1 MEKVM
6 HNYRN
11 LAFALLIILIF
22 IVGLLRISST
32 YNIFWQ
38 TWDEPTQIAAGM
50 EWLDRGHYTYE
61 PLHPP
66 LARVMDALGPYLDGI
81 RSIGKASMGNE
92 GDAILH
98 ENGTYERNL
107 TLARLGILPF
117 FIIASV
123 VVALWAKEYG
133 GATTSLL
140 SVVLFTT
147 LPAILGHSSV
157 ATLDMACAALVTAA
171 LFALCLWLEQP
182 TLLRSHLLGI
192 TVGLAILAKFSSLGF
207 LIVSGGLI
215 GVIYILRFLRETFT
229 KNRGQLRVRQ
239 RIVASVIA
247 LLICSLVIWAG
258 YRFSYKPH
266 ISEAKY
272 RPHEKIDRI
281 VGTKGLLHDVAYS
294 VVENVPIPAP
304 EFFVGLRELSSRNN
318 PEELFYFLG
327 EIRRSKDCWYFYPVV
342 LLLKTPIPFLLLALS
357 GFFVVFRQVIT
368 QKEDLRILTPAVAAI
383 GVLVVSMLGSVN
395 NGIRQILT
403 VYPSM
408 AIVAGYGASTLL
420 SVRRLRYIGL
430 GLIAILLSWQLVSS
444 FAAHPDY
451 LAYFNEFAVK
461 HPEEIVADS
470 DLDWG
475 QDLKRLTITLKNRGI
490 KELALKYN
498 NNEEMNLA
506 QFNLPHW
513 RELIPYQKTTGWI
526 AISVYHLK
534 YGSDKAPNEQ
544 YSWIEKYQPV
554 EKVGKSI
561 RLYYIPGNQPT
572 Y

>member
-1 MEKVM
+1 MQKVTL

-11 LAFALLIILIF
+11 LTFALLIILIV

-38 TWDEPTQIAAGM
+38 TWDEQSHIAAGM
-50 EWLDRGHYTYE
+50 EWLDRGRYTYE

-66 LARVMDALGPYLDGI
+66 LTRMMDALGPYLDGI
-81 RSIGKASMGNE
+81 RSIGKASMFDEGNT
-92 GDAILH
+92 ILQ

-147 LPAILGHSSV
+147 LPVILGHSGV
-157 ATLDMACAALVTAA
+157 AALDMACAALVTAA

-192 TVGLAILAKFSSLGF
+192 TVGLAIIAKFSSLGF
-207 LIVSGGLI
+207 LAISGGLI
-215 GVIYILRFLRETFT
+215 GVIYIFRFFRATFT

-239 RIVASVIA
+239 RMIASVIA
-247 LLICSLVIWAG
+247 LLICSLAIWAG
-258 YRFSYKPH
+258 YRFSYKPY
-266 ISEAKY
+266 ILEAKY

-304 EFFVGLRELSSRNN
+304 EFFEGISQLSSRNKS
-318 PEELFYFLG
+318 EEGVYFLG
-327 EIRRSKDCWYFYPVV
+327 KIRRTRYCWYFYPII
-342 LLLKTPIPFLLLALS
+342 LLLRTPIPFLLLALS
-357 GFFVVFRQVIT
+357 GFFLALKHVIT
-368 QKEDLRILTPAVAAI
+368 QKENLQVLTPIVAAI
-383 GVLVVSMLGSVN
+383 GVLVIGMLSSVD
-395 NGIRQILT
+395 NGVRQVLC
-403 VYPSM
+403 VYPLL
-408 AIVAGYGASTLL
+408 AIVAGYGASRLL
-420 SVRRLRYIGL
+420 SLHPVRYIGL
-430 GLIAILLSWQLVSS
+430 GLITILLSWQLVSS

-461 HPEEIVADS
+461 HPETIAVDS

-475 QDLKRLTITLKNRGI
+475 QDLKRLTTTLKNRGI
-490 KELALKYN
+490 KELAIKYN
-498 NNEEMNLA
+498 GSQEINLD

-513 RELIPYQKTTGWI
+513 RELNPYQKTTGWI
-526 AISVYHLK
+526 AMSVYHLK
-534 YGSDKAPNEQ
+534 YGTGEVPYDQ

-561 RLYYIPGNQPT
+561 WLYYIPSK
-572 Y
+572 

>member
-6 HNYRN
+6 HNRN
-11 LAFALLIILIF
+11 LAFALLIILIV

-38 TWDEPTQIAAGM
+38 TWDEPAHIAAGM
-50 EWLDRGHYTYE
+50 ELLDRRHYTYE

-66 LARVMDALGPYLDGI
+66 LARMMDALGPYLNGI
-81 RSIGKASMGNE
+81 RSIGKASMFNE
-92 GDAILH
+92 GNTILQ

-147 LPAILGHSSV
+147 LPVILGHSGV
-157 ATLDMACAALVTAA
+157 AALDMACAALVTAA

-207 LIVSGGLI
+207 LAISGGLI
-215 GVIYILRFLRETFT
+215 GVIYIFRFLKATFT

-239 RIVASVIA
+239 RMIASVIA
-247 LLICSLVIWAG
+247 LLICSLTIWAG

-266 ISEAKY
+266 ILEAKY

-304 EFFVGLRELSSRNN
+304 EFFEGISQLSSRNN
-318 PEELFYFLG
+318 SEEAVYFLG
-327 EIRRSKDCWYFYPVV
+327 KIRQTRYCWYFYPIV
-342 LLLKTPIPFLLLALS
+342 LLLKTPIPFLLLVLS
-357 GFFVVFRQVIT
+357 GSFVALKHVIM
-368 QKEDLRILTPAVAAI
+368 QKENLQVLTPIVAAI
-383 GVLVVSMLGSVN
+383 GILVIGMLGSVD
-395 NGIRQILT
+395 NGVRQVLC
-403 VYPSM
+403 VYPLL
-408 AIVAGYGASTLL
+408 AIVAGYGASRLL
-420 SVRRLRYIGL
+420 SLHPVRYIGL
-430 GLIAILLSWQLVSS
+430 GLITILLSWQLVSS

-451 LAYFNEFAVK
+451 LAYFNELAVK
-461 HPEEIVADS
+461 HPEKIAVDS

-475 QDLKRLTITLKNRGI
+475 QDLKRLTKTLKNRGI
-490 KELALKYN
+490 KELAIKYN
-498 NNEEMNLA
+498 GSQEINLD
-506 QFNLPHW
+506 QFNFPQR
-513 RELIPYQKTTGWI
+513 RELNPYQKTTGWI
-526 AISVYHLK
+526 AMSVYHLK
-534 YGSDKAPNEQ
+534 YGTGEVPYDQ
-544 YSWIEKYQPV
+544 YSWLEKYQPV

-561 RLYYIPGNQPT
+561 WLYYIPGK
-572 Y
+572 

>member
-6 HNYRN
+6 HNYRHG
-11 LAFALLIILIF
+11 AFALLIILIV

-32 YNIFWQ
+32 YSIFWQ
-38 TWDEPTQIAAGM
+38 TWDEPAHIAAGM
-50 EWLDRGHYTYE
+50 EWLDRRHYTYE

-66 LARVMDALGPYLDGI
+66 LARLMDALGPYLDGI
-81 RSIGKASMGNE
+81 RSIGKASMFNE
-92 GDAILH
+92 GNTILQ
-98 ENGTYERNL
+98 ENGTYEQNL

-147 LPAILGHSSV
+147 LPVILGHSGV
-157 ATLDMACAALVTAA
+157 AALDMACATLVTAA

-215 GVIYILRFLRETFT
+215 GVIYIFRFFRATFT

-239 RIVASVIA
+239 RMIASVIA
-247 LLICSLVIWAG
+247 LLICSLTIWAG
-258 YRFSYKPH
+258 YRFSYKPY
-266 ISEAKY
+266 ILEAKY

-294 VVENVPIPAP
+294 VVENVPLPAP
-304 EFFVGLRELSSRNN
+304 EFFVGISQLYSRNN
-318 PEELFYFLG
+318 SEEGVYFLG
-327 EIRRSKDCWYFYPVV
+327 KIRRTRYCWYFYPII
-342 LLLKTPIPFLLLALS
+342 LLLRTPIPFLLLALS
-357 GFFVVFRQVIT
+357 GFFLALKRVIT
-368 QKEDLRILTPAVAAI
+368 QKENLQVLTPIVAAI
-383 GVLVVSMLGSVN
+383 GVLVIGMLSSVD
-395 NGIRQILT
+395 NGVRQVLC
-403 VYPSM
+403 VYPSS
-408 AIVAGYGASTLL
+408 AIVAGYGASRLL
-420 SVRRLRYIGL
+420 SLHPVRYIGL
-430 GLIAILLSWQLVSS
+430 GLITILLSWQLLSS

-461 HPEEIVADS
+461 HPETIAVDS

-475 QDLKRLTITLKNRGI
+475 QDLKRLTTTLKNRGI
-490 KELALKYN
+490 KELAIKYN
-498 NNEEMNLA
+498 GSQEINLD

-513 RELIPYQKTTGWI
+513 RELNPYQNTTGWI
-526 AISVYHLK
+526 AMSVYHLK
-534 YGSDKAPNEQ
+534 YGTGEVPYDQ
-544 YSWIEKYQPV
+544 YSWLEKYQPV

-561 RLYYIPGNQPT
+561 WLYYIPGK
-572 Y
+572 

>member
-6 HNYRN
+6 HNYRHG
-11 LAFALLIILIF
+11 AFALLIILIV

-32 YNIFWQ
+32 YSIFWQ
-38 TWDEPTQIAAGM
+38 TWDEPAHIAAGM
-50 EWLDRGHYTYE
+50 EWLDRRHYTYE

-66 LARVMDALGPYLDGI
+66 LARLMDALGPYLDGI
-81 RSIGKASMGNE
+81 RSIGKASMFDEGNT
-92 GDAILH
+92 ILQ

-147 LPAILGHSSV
+147 LPVILGHSGV
-157 ATLDMACAALVTAA
+157 AALDMACAALVTAA

-215 GVIYILRFLRETFT
+215 AVIYIFRFFRETFT

-239 RIVASVIA
+239 RMIASVIA
-247 LLICSLVIWAG
+247 LLICSLAIWAG
-258 YRFSYKPH
+258 YRFSYKPY
-266 ISEAKY
+266 ILEAKY

-281 VGTKGLLHDVAYS
+281 VGTQGLLHDVAYS

-304 EFFVGLRELSSRNN
+304 EFFVGISQLSSRNN
-318 PEELFYFLG
+318 SEEGVYFLG
-327 EIRRSKDCWYFYPVV
+327 KIRRTRYCWYFYPII
-342 LLLKTPIPFLLLALS
+342 LLLRTPIPFLLLALS
-357 GFFVVFRQVIT
+357 GFFVALKHVIT
-368 QKEDLRILTPAVAAI
+368 QKENLQVLTPIVAAI
-383 GVLVVSMLGSVN
+383 GVLVIGMLSSVD
-395 NGIRQILT
+395 NGVRQVLC
-403 VYPSM
+403 VYPLL
-408 AIVAGYGASTLL
+408 AIVAGYGASRLL
-420 SVRRLRYIGL
+420 SLHPVRYIGL
-430 GLIAILLSWQLVSS
+430 GLITILLSWQLVSS

-461 HPEEIVADS
+461 HPETIAVDS

-475 QDLKRLTITLKNRGI
+475 QDLKRLTTTLKNRGI
-490 KELALKYN
+490 KELAIKYN
-498 NNEEMNLA
+498 GSQEINLD

-513 RELIPYQKTTGWI
+513 RELNPYQKTTGWI
-526 AISVYHLK
+526 AMSVYHLK
-534 YGSDKAPNEQ
+534 YGTGEVPYDQ
-544 YSWIEKYQPV
+544 YSWLKKYQPV

-561 RLYYIPGNQPT
+561 WLYYIPGK
-572 Y
+572 

>member
-6 HNYRN
+6 HNYRH
-11 LAFALLIILIF
+11 LAFALLIILIV

-32 YNIFWQ
+32 YSIFWQ
-38 TWDEPTQIAAGM
+38 TWDEPAHIAAGM
-50 EWLDRGHYTYE
+50 EWLDRKHYTYE

-66 LARVMDALGPYLDGI
+66 LARVMDALGLYLDGI
-81 RSIGKASMGNE
+81 RSIGKASMFNE
-92 GDAILH
+92 GNTILQ
-98 ENGTYERNL
+98 ENGTYEQNL

-147 LPAILGHSSV
+147 LPVILGHSGV
-157 ATLDMACAALVTAA
+157 AALDMACATLVTAA

-215 GVIYILRFLRETFT
+215 GVIYIFRFFRATFT

-239 RIVASVIA
+239 RMIASVIA
-247 LLICSLVIWAG
+247 LLICSLTIWAG
-258 YRFSYKPH
+258 YRFSYKPY
-266 ISEAKY
+266 ILEAKY

-294 VVENVPIPAP
+294 VVENVPLPAP
-304 EFFVGLRELSSRNN
+304 EFFVGISQLYSRNN
-318 PEELFYFLG
+318 SEEGVYFLG
-327 EIRRSKDCWYFYPVV
+327 KIRRTRYCWYFYPII
-342 LLLKTPIPFLLLALS
+342 LLLRTPIPFLLLALS
-357 GFFVVFRQVIT
+357 GFFLALKRVIT
-368 QKEDLRILTPAVAAI
+368 QKENLQVLTPIVAAI
-383 GVLVVSMLGSVN
+383 GVLVIGMLSSVD
-395 NGIRQILT
+395 NGVRQVLC
-403 VYPSM
+403 VYPSS
-408 AIVAGYGASTLL
+408 AIVAGYGASRLL
-420 SVRRLRYIGL
+420 SLHPVRYIGL
-430 GLIAILLSWQLVSS
+430 GLITILLSWQLLSS

-461 HPEEIVADS
+461 HPETIAVDS

-475 QDLKRLTITLKNRGI
+475 QDLKRLTTTLKNRGI
-490 KELALKYN
+490 KELAIKYN
-498 NNEEMNLA
+498 GSQEINLD

-513 RELIPYQKTTGWI
+513 RELNPYQNTTGWI
-526 AISVYHLK
+526 AMSVYHLK
-534 YGSDKAPNEQ
+534 YGTGEVPYDQ
-544 YSWIEKYQPV
+544 YSWLEKYQPV

-561 RLYYIPGNQPT
+561 WLYYIPGK
-572 Y
+572 

>member
-6 HNYRN
+6 HNRN
-11 LAFALLIILIF
+11 LAFALLIILIV

-38 TWDEPTQIAAGM
+38 TWDEPAHIAAGM
-50 EWLDRGHYTYE
+50 EWLDRRHYTYE

-66 LARVMDALGPYLDGI
+66 LARVMDALGPYLNGI
-81 RSIGKASMGNE
+81 RSIGKASMFNE
-92 GDAILH
+92 GNTILQ

-147 LPAILGHSSV
+147 LPAILGHSGV
-157 ATLDMACAALVTAA
+157 AGLDMACAALVTAA

-192 TVGLAILAKFSSLGF
+192 TVGLSILAKFSSLGF
-207 LIVSGGLI
+207 LAISGGLI
-215 GVIYILRFLRETFT
+215 GVIYILRFLKATFT

-239 RIVASVIA
+239 RMIASVIA
-247 LLICSLVIWAG
+247 LLICSLTIWAG

-266 ISEAKY
+266 ILEAKY

-281 VGTKGLLHDVAYS
+281 VGTKGLLHDFAYS

-304 EFFVGLRELSSRNN
+304 EFFEGISQLSSRNN
-318 PEELFYFLG
+318 SEEGVYFIG
-327 EIRRSKDCWYFYPVV
+327 KIRQTRYCWYFYPIV
-342 LLLKTPIPFLLLALS
+342 LLLRTPIPFLLLVLS
-357 GFFVVFRQVIT
+357 GFFLALKHVIT
-368 QKEDLRILTPAVAAI
+368 QKENLQVLTPIVAAI
-383 GVLVVSMLGSVN
+383 GILVIGMLGSVD
-395 NGIRQILT
+395 NGVRQVLC
-403 VYPSM
+403 VYPLL
-408 AIVAGYGASTLL
+408 AIVAGYGASRLL
-420 SVRRLRYIGL
+420 SLHPVRYIGL
-430 GLIAILLSWQLVSS
+430 GLITILLSWQLVSS

-461 HPEEIVADS
+461 HPETIAVDS

-475 QDLKRLTITLKNRGI
+475 QDLKRLTTTLKNRGI
-490 KELALKYN
+490 KELAIKYN
-498 NNEEMNLA
+498 GSQEINLD

-513 RELIPYQKTTGWI
+513 RELNPYQKTTGWI
-526 AISVYHLK
+526 AMSVYHLK
-534 YGSDKAPNEQ
+534 YGTGEVPYDQ
-544 YSWIEKYQPV
+544 YSWLKKYQPV

-561 RLYYIPGNQPT
+561 WLYYIPGK
-572 Y
+572 

>member
-6 HNYRN
+6 HNYRHG
-11 LAFALLIILIF
+11 AFALLIILIV

-32 YNIFWQ
+32 YSIFWQ
-38 TWDEPTQIAAGM
+38 TWDEPAHIAAGM
-50 EWLDRGHYTYE
+50 EWLDRRHYTYE

-66 LARVMDALGPYLDGI
+66 LARLMDALGPYLDGI
-81 RSIGKASMGNE
+81 RSIGKASMFDEGNT
-92 GDAILH
+92 ILQ

-147 LPAILGHSSV
+147 LPVILGHSGV
-157 ATLDMACAALVTAA
+157 AALDMACAALVTAA

-215 GVIYILRFLRETFT
+215 AVIYIFRFFRETFT

-239 RIVASVIA
+239 RMIASVIA
-247 LLICSLVIWAG
+247 LLICSLAIWAG
-258 YRFSYKPH
+258 YRFSYKPY
-266 ISEAKY
+266 ILEAKY

-281 VGTKGLLHDVAYS
+281 VGTQGLLHDVAYS

-304 EFFVGLRELSSRNN
+304 EFFVGISQLSSRNN
-318 PEELFYFLG
+318 SEEGVYFLG
-327 EIRRSKDCWYFYPVV
+327 KIRRTRYCWYFYPII
-342 LLLKTPIPFLLLALS
+342 LLLRTPIPFLLLALS
-357 GFFVVFRQVIT
+357 GFFVALKHVIT
-368 QKEDLRILTPAVAAI
+368 QKENLQVLTPIVAVI
-383 GVLVVSMLGSVN
+383 GVLVIGMLSSVD
-395 NGIRQILT
+395 NGVRQVLC
-403 VYPSM
+403 VYPLL
-408 AIVAGYGASTLL
+408 AIVAGYGASRLL
-420 SVRRLRYIGL
+420 SLHPVRYIGL
-430 GLIAILLSWQLVSS
+430 GLITILLSWQLVSS

-461 HPEEIVADS
+461 HPETIAVDS

-475 QDLKRLTITLKNRGI
+475 QDLKRLTTTLKNRGI
-490 KELALKYN
+490 KELAIKYN
-498 NNEEMNLA
+498 GSQEINLD

-513 RELIPYQKTTGWI
+513 RELNPYQKTTGWI
-526 AISVYHLK
+526 AMSVYHLK
-534 YGSDKAPNEQ
+534 YGTGEVPYDQ
-544 YSWIEKYQPV
+544 YSWLEKYQPV

-561 RLYYIPGNQPT
+561 WLYYIPGK
-572 Y
+572 